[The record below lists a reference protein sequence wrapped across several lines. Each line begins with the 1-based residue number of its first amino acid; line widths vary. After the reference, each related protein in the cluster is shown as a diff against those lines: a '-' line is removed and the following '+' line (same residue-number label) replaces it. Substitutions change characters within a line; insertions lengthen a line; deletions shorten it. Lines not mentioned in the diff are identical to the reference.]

1 MTKEDTKKTT
11 GKFIDDDTEKKII
24 EKLIT
29 SSRVKQNGG
38 ILPLRRNI
46 DYTSIARKTI
56 MAGRTGF
63 FCLKCGFTNED
74 SDYEHSEDECLLA
87 GVHLP

>member
-1 MTKEDTKKTT
+1 M
-11 GKFIDDDTEKKII
+11 
-24 EKLIT
+24 
-29 SSRVKQNGG
+29 
-38 ILPLRRNI
+38 

-56 MAGRTGF
+56 MAGVTGF
-63 FCLKCGFTNED
+63 FCLKCGFTNDD

>member
-1 MTKEDTKKTT
+1 MAKEDTKKTT
-11 GKFIDDDTEKKII
+11 KKFEIKRNFGRGDY
-24 EKLIT
+24 
-29 SSRVKQNGG
+29 
-38 ILPLRRNI
+38 LPLRRNM

-56 MAGRTGF
+56 MAGVTGF
-63 FCLKCGFTNED
+63 FCLKCGFTNDD